1 MRLRPILMTSFA
13 FILGCVPLWVAVGAG
28 AVSRQI
34 IGTAVIGGML
44 AASFIAIFMVP
55 VLFYL
60 VERFSA
66 KKETPVTRE
75 LGAQDELSKEAG
87 AGMK

>member
-1 MRLRPILMTSFA
+1 
-13 FILGCVPLWVAVGAG
+13 
-28 AVSRQI
+28 
-34 IGTAVIGGML
+34 ML

-66 KKETPVTRE
+66 KKETPEARE
-75 LGAQDELSKEAG
+75 LGAQEEVSKEAG
-87 AGMK
+87 ASTK

>member
-1 MRLRPILMTSFA
+1 
-13 FILGCVPLWVAVGAG
+13 
-28 AVSRQI
+28 
-34 IGTAVIGGML
+34 ML

-66 KKETPVTRE
+66 KKETPVARE
-75 LGAQDELSKEAG
+75 LGAQEEVSKEAG
-87 AGMK
+87 ASTK

>member
-1 MRLRPILMTSFA
+1 
-13 FILGCVPLWVAVGAG
+13 
-28 AVSRQI
+28 
-34 IGTAVIGGML
+34 ML

-66 KKETPVTRE
+66 KKERPVVGE
-75 LGAQDELSKEAG
+75 PSVQEEVSKEAG
-87 AGMK
+87 AGTK